1 MKAKRLYLI
10 LFIVFIGSSNAF
22 SQFGYKHVYDTIDGV
37 AISYKW
43 SHSKWWK
50 KSSPLQL
57 RFKMK
62 NTNEYDVKIE
72 FELAYMLNHIVKFN
86 SGELEGEIK
95 GGRAVTG
102 KLNGF
107 YFETGELS
115 NEEIKSDKFS
125 WDFLKYE
132 VTPIKEDDE
141 ESEEESTDE
150 KEN

>member
-1 MKAKRLYLI
+1 MKAKRLSLI
-10 LFIVFIGSSNAF
+10 LFILFLGNNSAF
-22 SQFGYKHVYDTIDGV
+22 SQFGYKHVHDTIDGV

-62 NTNEYDVKIE
+62 NTNDYDVRIK
-72 FELAYMLNHIVKFN
+72 FELAYMMNQIVKFN
-86 SGELEGEIK
+86 SGELESEIK

-107 YFETGELS
+107 YFETGKLS

-125 WDFLKYE
+125 WDFLKYK
-132 VTPIKEDDE
+132 VTPLKEDDE
-141 ESEEESTDE
+141 DSEESSADNE
-150 KEN
+150 EN